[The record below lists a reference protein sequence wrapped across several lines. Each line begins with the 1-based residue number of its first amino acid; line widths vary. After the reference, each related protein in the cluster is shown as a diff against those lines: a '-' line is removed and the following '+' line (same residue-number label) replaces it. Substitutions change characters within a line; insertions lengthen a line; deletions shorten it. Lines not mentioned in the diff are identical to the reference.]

1 MNVHSKMVVVQ
12 ASDGAMPAHLATPE
26 GEGPFPVV
34 VVVMEAFGLNQHIK
48 DVADRIAREGYIVAA
63 PDLYYRAAGDRVC
76 AYSEL
81 PKAIQLMMDL
91 PGYDKLVADVRA
103 TIDLLEAQPGSDQ
116 GQIGMTGFCMG
127 GFVTFLAAC
136 HLPIKAAAPFYGGG
150 IGRNMMPSERR
161 PHPPIDDA
169 DGISGSLLVF
179 YGDKDN
185 FIPPD
190 EVALVKERLAALG
203 KDAQV
208 IVYPGAEHGFFCDE
222 RPSYH
227 EAAAQD
233 SWRKLLRL
241 FETKLRK

>member
-1 MNVHSKMVVVQ
+1 
-12 ASDGAMPAHLATPE
+12 
-26 GEGPFPVV
+26 
-34 VVVMEAFGLNQHIK
+34 
-48 DVADRIAREGYIVAA
+48 
-63 PDLYYRAAGDRVC
+63 
-76 AYSEL
+76 
-81 PKAIQLMMDL
+81 MDL
-91 PGYDKLVADVRA
+91 PGYDKIVADVRA
-103 TIDLLEAQPGSDQ
+103 TIDLLESQPAIAS

-169 DGISGSLLVF
+169 SGITGSLLLF

-185 FIPPD
+185 FIPPE
-190 EVALVKERLAALG
+190 EVALVKERLAVLG
-203 KDAQV
+203 KNAEV
-208 IVYPGAEHGFFCDE
+208 IVYPGADHGFFCEE
-222 RPSYH
+222 RASYH

-241 FETKLRK
+241 FDAKLRQ

>member
-1 MNVHSKMVVVQ
+1 MNVQGKMVTVQ
-12 ASDGAMPAHLATPE
+12 AGDGSMPVHLATPE
-26 GEGPFPVV
+26 GDGPFPGV
-34 VVVMEAFGLNQHIK
+34 VVVMEAFGLNDHIK
-48 DVADRIAREGYIVAA
+48 AVAERIAREGYLVAA
-63 PDLYYRAAGDRVC
+63 PDLYYRSSGERVVG
-76 AYSEL
+76 YDEL

-91 PGYDKLVADVRA
+91 PGYDKIVADVRA
-103 TIDLLEAQPGSDQ
+103 TIDLLEAQPRIAKGR
-116 GQIGMTGFCMG
+116 IGMTGFCMG

-136 HLPIKAAAPFYGGG
+136 HLPIVAAAPFYGGG

-169 DGISGSLLVF
+169 AGISGSLLVF
-179 YGDKDN
+179 YGDKDA
-185 FIPPD
+185 FIPQD

-227 EAAAQD
+227 EPAAQD
-233 SWRKLLRL
+233 AWRKLLRF
-241 FETKLRK
+241 FETKLHA